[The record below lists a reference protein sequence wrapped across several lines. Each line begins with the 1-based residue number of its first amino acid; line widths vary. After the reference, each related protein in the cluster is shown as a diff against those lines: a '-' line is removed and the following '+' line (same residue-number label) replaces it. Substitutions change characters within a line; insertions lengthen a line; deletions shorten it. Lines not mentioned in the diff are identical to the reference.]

1 MSSNLPDFLAAS
13 SSNTGSDFIDW
24 PVREPGPPARE
35 WIISGLLFCLTL
47 ITTSFAGIFYR
58 VGDIFLSFRI
68 FVNTPTALVY
78 GLPFSIPLISILLA
92 HELGH
97 YLACRYYG
105 MRCTPPFFIPAPIP
119 ATGTFGA
126 FIKIKSQF
134 RHRRA
139 LFDIG
144 VAGPLAGNVNTKP
157 ALIIGINLSSI
168 IPKEEIPHGSFIFG
182 EPIIFRFFTSL
193 ILEHSPNTQEIVAHP
208 IAMAGWVG
216 LLATSLNLL
225 PIWQLDGGHITY
237 AILGQALNKK
247 ISLIAIIGLFLFGL
261 LGLPNVTYLV
271 FGLLILIIGGR
282 FRFYHPPTLLD
293 EEKLES
299 GRLLIGILALLILI
313 LSFMPVPVRIT

>member
-1 MSSNLPDFLAAS
+1 M
-13 SSNTGSDFIDW
+13 
-24 PVREPGPPARE
+24 
-35 WIISGLLFCLTL
+35 
-47 ITTSFAGIFYR
+47 
-58 VGDIFLSFRI
+58 
-68 FVNTPTALVY
+68 
-78 GLPFSIPLISILLA
+78 
-92 HELGH
+92 
-97 YLACRYYG
+97 
-105 MRCTPPFFIPAPIP
+105 
-119 ATGTFGA
+119 
-126 FIKIKSQF
+126 
-134 RHRRA
+134 
-139 LFDIG
+139 
-144 VAGPLAGNVNTKP
+144 
-157 ALIIGINLSSI
+157 
-168 IPKEEIPHGSFIFG
+168 
-182 EPIIFRFFTSL
+182 
-193 ILEHSPNTQEIVAHP
+193 AHP